1 MNATAMQL
9 KLGRYKSHMKS
20 HILRCLAR
28 NSKTSAMRAVQTR
41 ATQLAEWTLY
51 RFLLSLTG
59 VEPAR
64 DHKWKDFAGELDLQ
78 SRQRGAA
85 ATYMVR
91 TKLNFEIHT

>member
-1 MNATAMQL
+1 MNVTEMQL
-9 KLGRYKSHMKS
+9 ILGHDKSNMKS
-20 HILRCLAR
+20 RILRCPAR

-41 ATQLAEWTLY
+41 ATQLAEWTVHRL
-51 RFLLSLTG
+51 LLSLTG

-91 TKLNFEIHT
+91 AKLNFEIHT